1 MKIEL
6 ILGIALLMFMVGI
19 VFFFLRDARIRK
31 SHRSEENTTVG
42 EDDNLLM
49 SAVQLKG
56 YDRQAIIQAHKTTYC
71 IHNTGVSMDDRSIYP
86 LEYDEI
92 GV

>member
-6 ILGIALLMFMVGI
+6 ILGIVLLLFMVGI
-19 VFFFLRDARIRK
+19 LIFFLHDASIRK
-31 SHRSEENTTVG
+31 RRRSEENAAVG
-42 EDDNLLM
+42 ADDNLLM

-56 YDRQAIIQAHKTTYC
+56 YDRQAVIQAHKTTYC
-71 IHNTGVSMDDRSIYP
+71 VHNTGVSMDKRTIHP
-86 LEYDEI
+86 LKFEEI